1 MTKLCIIGCL
11 LIGLFLAGC
20 GGSGEIKV
28 SDGKLTDDQKEQIK
42 RTDKEVADEE
52 SQGAKRR

>member
-1 MTKLCIIGCL
+1 MTKLFTIACL
-11 LIGLFLAGC
+11 LFGLVLTGC
-20 GGSGEIKV
+20 GGNGEIKV
-28 SDGKLTDDQKEQIK
+28 SSGELTAKQIEQIK

>member
-1 MTKLCIIGCL
+1 MTKLCTKVCL
-11 LIGLFLAGC
+11 LIGLVLTGC
-20 GGSGEIKV
+20 GGNGEIKV
-28 SDGKLTDDQKEQIK
+28 SDGKLTAEQKEQIK

>member
-11 LIGLFLAGC
+11 FIGLFLTGC
-20 GGSGEIKV
+20 GGNGEIKV